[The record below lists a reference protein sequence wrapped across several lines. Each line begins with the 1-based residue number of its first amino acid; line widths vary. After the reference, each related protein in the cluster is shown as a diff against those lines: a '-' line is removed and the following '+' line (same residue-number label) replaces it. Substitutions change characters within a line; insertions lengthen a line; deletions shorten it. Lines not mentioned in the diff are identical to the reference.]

1 MDASKFAWKSTQT
14 KGTDWQQIAQG
25 VELQKDSKTGNQY
38 AELVAGQAGTA
49 IYQDIATIPG
59 VSYRWTLKHAS
70 LDRNHLDGMSVMI
83 GEPGKESAQDARRTT
98 VNGNGDQPGDVG
110 KVISTKVSNDAS

>member
-1 MDASKFAWKSTQT
+1 M
-14 KGTDWQQIAQG
+14 GRLQIRMEVDPDQGNRLAADRTG

-59 VSYRWTLKHAS
+59 VSYR
-70 LDRNHLDGMSVMI
+70 
-83 GEPGKESAQDARRTT
+83 
-98 VNGNGDQPGDVG
+98 
-110 KVISTKVSNDAS
+110 